1 MESPETSKHLVL
13 REKCLRA
20 RLGIARRRVEEAE
33 RERIWAIAS
42 AHSAGLSIRT
52 IAAATR
58 LSSSR
63 VHQLLHADEAREIP
77 DWLSRLA
84 EPAVGADAQPVGKQT
99 LPPMALQQ
107 RLADENE
114 VLGWCIGWLE
124 QLARG
129 ETVVVNLRAETE
141 PKTAFVAFDQARV
154 LRVLKRIAA
163 DLDELSGR
171 MAPTESHDS
180 TLDKNAVGVKHRRRL
195 AEPEP
200 ELSSL
205 SQREQRDI
213 LREKMG
219 LPPSYDRRS

>member
-1 MESPETSKHLVL
+1 MS
-13 REKCLRA
+13 
-20 RLGIARRRVEEAE
+20 VE
-33 RERIWAIAS
+33 
-42 AHSAGLSIRT
+42 GLSIRR
-52 IAAATR
+52 IAAATS

-63 VHQLLHADEAREIP
+63 VHQLLHTDEAGEIP

-84 EPAVGADAQPVGKQT
+84 EREVGADERPVGKQT
-99 LPPMALQQ
+99 LPPTALQQ
-107 RLADENE
+107 QLADESE

-129 ETVVVNLRAETE
+129 ETVVVNLRAETD

-154 LRVLKRIAA
+154 MRVLKRIAA

-171 MAPTESHDS
+171 TTPTESHDS
-180 TLDKNAVGVKHRRRL
+180 TLDTNAAGVTHRRRL

-205 SQREQRDI
+205 SEREQRDI
-213 LREKMG
+213 LREQMG
-219 LPPSYDRRS
+219 LPPSYDPRW

>member
-1 MESPETSKHLVL
+1 MESPETSKQRGLE
-13 REKCLRA
+13 EKRLRA
-20 RLGIARRRVEEAE
+20 RLGVARRRVEEAE

-63 VHQLLHADEAREIP
+63 VHQLLHTDEAGEIP
-77 DWLSRLA
+77 DWLSQLA
-84 EPAVGADAQPVGKQT
+84 EPEVDADSRPAGKRT
-99 LPPMALQQ
+99 LPPTALQKQ
-107 RLADENE
+107 LADESE

-124 QLARG
+124 RLAQG
-129 ETVVVNLRAETE
+129 ETVVVNLRAETD

-163 DLDELSGR
+163 DLDELAGR
-171 MAPTESHDS
+171 TTPTESRDLTS
-180 TLDKNAVGVKHRRRL
+180 DTNAAGVKHRRRL

-200 ELSSL
+200 ELSTL

>member
-1 MESPETSKHLVL
+1 MESPETSKQRVL
-13 REKCLRA
+13 KEKHVAA
-20 RLGIARRRVEEAE
+20 RLRVASVRVEEAE
-33 RERIWAIAS
+33 RERIWAIAA
-42 AHSAGLSIRT
+42 AHSVGLSIRK
-52 IAAATR
+52 IAAAAS

-63 VHQLLHADEAREIP
+63 VHQLLHTDEAGEIP
-77 DWLSRLA
+77 DWLSQLA
-84 EPAVGADAQPVGKQT
+84 EPEVGADKRPVGKQT
-99 LPPMALQQ
+99 LPPTALQQ
-107 RLADENE
+107 RLADESE

-129 ETVVVNLRAETE
+129 ETVVVNLRAETD

-171 MAPTESHDS
+171 TTPTEIYDS
-180 TLDKNAVGVKHRRRL
+180 TLDTNAAGVKHRRRL

-205 SQREQRDI
+205 SQREQRGI
-213 LREKMG
+213 LREQMG
-219 LPPSYDRRS
+219 LPPSYDPRW